1 MSFNIAQTDKKRV
14 IIVGGGFGGLKLAN
28 ELKNSGFQVVLV
40 DKNNYHQFLPLIY
53 QVASAGMEPTSISFP
68 FRKIFQR
75 RKDFYFRLAEVRAII
90 PEKNII
96 QTSIG
101 KANYDYIVFAA
112 GTNSN
117 YFGNKHIEDVAIP
130 MKNVSEAMGLR
141 NALLSNFERA
151 MTCADEN
158 EKRELLNVVVVG
170 GGASGVEIAGAI
182 SEMKKFVIPKDYPEM
197 HKNELR
203 IYLIEASGRLLPG
216 FSEESSDNAFE
227 SLRAMGVDV
236 LLNEKV
242 VDYRN
247 HKVILKSNMEI
258 PTRSFIWVSGVTA
271 VPIGNMNPS
280 AIGRG
285 NRIQVDEFNRVKGY
299 ENIFAIGDQC
309 IQTTDEKFPNG
320 HPQLAQPAIQQ
331 GALLAKNLKRLEKG
345 KAMKPFKYNDLGS
358 MATIGR
364 NKAVAELSG
373 LKFKGWFAWMMWLF
387 VHLRSILGIRNKLI
401 VLLNWL
407 WNYLTYDY
415 SLRLIIYARKAKE
428 IQERDVREA
437 TTHFGEDI
445 LDEEVVEKIKPGIK

>member
-101 KANYDYIVFAA
+101 KASYDYIVFAA

-117 YFGNKHIEDVAIP
+117 YFGNKYIEEVAIP
-130 MKNVSEAMGLR
+130 MKNVSDAMGLR

-197 HKNELR
+197 HKNEMR

-227 SLRAMGVDV
+227 SLRSMGVDV

-271 VPIGNMNPS
+271 VSIGNMNPS

-309 IQTTDEKFPNG
+309 IQTTDEKFPSG

-428 IQERDVREA
+428 IQERDIREA

-445 LDEEVVEKIKPGIK
+445 LDEEVVEKIKPGIR